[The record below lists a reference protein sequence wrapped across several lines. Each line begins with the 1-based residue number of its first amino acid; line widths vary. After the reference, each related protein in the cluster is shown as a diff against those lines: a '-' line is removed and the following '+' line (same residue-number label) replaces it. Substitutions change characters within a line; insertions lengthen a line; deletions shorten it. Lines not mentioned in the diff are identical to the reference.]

1 MRLEFI
7 KPNNNKIMLYNK
19 NLKIFSLVL
28 CLGFF
33 SLNNSFAEIIVLKS
47 GKTVEGKITNTTKDY
62 TEVEFMGVK
71 LKYLNDQIAE
81 VKKSPEP
88 VESAAEEP
96 ELITIK
102 IKGSPSANS
111 QEQKEEGAK
120 EFIEKLDGLNSKIDS
135 VISDR
140 MNKIPKEMGSQVT
153 EEQKASM
160 KSILSLL
167 KEKETE
173 ITKAKAPSGC
183 KALKEAFLKLF
194 TLRVS
199 TLEDLMNTNLSQ
211 IEVAKILEK
220 RNTDIANASNEYVDE
235 RQRALKQAAINK

>member
-1 MRLEFI
+1 
-7 KPNNNKIMLYNK
+7 MLYNK
-19 NLKIFSLVL
+19 NLKIFLLVL
-28 CLGFF
+28 CAGFF
-33 SLNNSFAEIIVLKS
+33 SMNNSFAETIVLKS

-81 VKKSPEP
+81 VKKSPE
-88 VESAAEEP
+88 SGKGAAAEP

-102 IKGSPSANS
+102 IRGSSSENS
-111 QEQKEEGAK
+111 QEQKAEGVK
-120 EFIEKLDGLNSKIDS
+120 EFVEKLDGLNSKIDS

-140 MNKIPKEMGSQVT
+140 MNKIPKEKGSQIT

-167 KEKETE
+167 KDREAE

-183 KALKEAFLKLF
+183 KTLKEAFLKLF
-194 TLRVS
+194 TLRLG

-220 RNTDIANASNEYVDE
+220 RNTEIANASNEYVDE
-235 RQRALKQAAINK
+235 RQRVLKQAAISK